1 MDIFSHRASVGAPY
15 YANISLDVNRQG
27 LIFIDPFE
35 ETGFPE
41 LGVVSVPLLLSTPWV
56 LSSGTSRQEVPYI
69 DAFHRT
75 FDVFPASGQSPLRKV
90 AAFADGS
97 VQRDIGPSLL
107 VEHGV
112 PQPMKPVE
120 LFPSRLCPGI
130 LGQGSMFVEDA
141 SPDFSYISP
150 ASLGV
155 GVVLAGVQ
163 QGLGF
168 CFDVGVDVYGTHAVF
183 TLEKDEL
190 AFLPVDSGKVL
201 GVSEGVAEAFGED
214 VVVDVLEDALEGVET
229 KLPVG
234 SQGTTGLYSGILA
247 FEYSC
252 LSEHSLRL
260 DPSAQYRVSDF
271 FAMDSFVPVQVGE
284 RLTGSVLPTSVFAT
298 GRVVK
303 GMCAETAEFMASVSE
318 GFVYGAQCA
327 TNTYAQFNGDRAV
340 TEGYTSV
347 FATGRPIAGV
357 RVGSL
362 VSMGRPIGTVSDV
375 RGISDYGTGV
385 YFSDIVEFD
394 WFEGMDKLSL
404 SAMGVRPRFVDPEDS
419 VLASSSRNEYRRDV
433 SSSGLSLKDFSA
445 GFAGV

>member
-27 LIFIDPFE
+27 LVFIDPFE
-35 ETGFPE
+35 ETEFPE
-41 LGVVSVPLLLSTPWV
+41 LGVVSVPLLLSAPWV
-56 LSSGTSRQEVPYI
+56 LSSGMSRQEVPYTV
-69 DAFHRT
+69 AFPRT
-75 FDVFPASGQSPLRKV
+75 FDEFPVSGQSPLGKV

-97 VQRDIGPSLL
+97 VQRDIGLSLL

-112 PQPMKPVE
+112 PQLVRPVE

-130 LGQGSMFVEDA
+130 LGQGSMVVEDA

-168 CFDVGVDVYGTHAVF
+168 CFDVGVDVYETRAVF
-183 TLEKDEL
+183 ALERDEL
-190 AFLPVDSGKVL
+190 AFLPVETGKVL
-201 GVSEGVAEAFGED
+201 GISEGVAEAFGEG
-214 VVVDVLEDALEGVET
+214 VVVDALENVLEGVET
-229 KLPVG
+229 RLPAGV
-234 SQGTTGLYSGILA
+234 QGATGVYSDVFVL
-247 FEYSC
+247 ECSRLTERC
-252 LSEHSLRL
+252 LRL
-260 DPSAQYRVSDF
+260 GSSAQYSFDAF
-271 FAMDSFVPVQVGE
+271 FPAGRFVPVQVGE
-284 RLTGSVLPTSVFAT
+284 SLTGSVLPTSVFAT
-298 GRVVK
+298 GGVVR
-303 GMCAETAEFMASVSE
+303 GMCAETAEFRASVSE
-318 GFVYGAQCA
+318 GLVYGVQCA
-327 TNTYAQFNGDRAV
+327 TSTYAQFNGDCAV

-347 FATGRPIAGV
+347 FAMGRPMAGA

-362 VSMGRPIGTVSDV
+362 VSMGRSVGTVSDV

-404 SAMGVRPRFVDPEDS
+404 SALGVRPRFVDPEDS
-419 VLASSSRNEYRRDV
+419 VLTSSRNEYRRGA
-433 SSSGLSLKDFSA
+433 SSSGLSLDDFSA